1 MDVSQGCHHSL
12 MLFTHKLSFLS
23 KLQGLSWLA
32 SAVIQTV
39 DDKDKQGRS
48 WKKAGRERVSGC
60 MCLSYREAEI
70 CGHEGVRKERRIHR
84 SMKRWMTGEDK
95 PCFPKQITAWSASIF
110 HILKTCSLANWF
122 KLCSKPLFSCKK
134 NLVSFRVIF
143 LFFYEIHVL
152 LKLDF
157 WNLKPKNM
165 HGGCFSFCTW
175 KVHIWEMQEW
185 WTPIYHFL
193 SFWKRFHTAC
203 VVLTWF
209 FVHWLLSFVHELC
222 ACTICSHPL
231 YAFTRVQYVCS
242 CVLCMPE
249 SVCVCVWR
257 GWVCLASCLEGKP
270 DPMWPCVSP
279 AAHGSE
285 QPGLSARR
293 PAGRAQTLFTL
304 LFLVFFFQDYYCW

>member
-23 KLQGLSWLA
+23 KLQGLSGLA

-157 WNLKPKNM
+157 WNLKPKTCM
-165 HGGCFSFCTW
+165 
-175 KVHIWEMQEW
+175 VVA
-185 WTPIYHFL
+185 FL
-193 SFWKRFHTAC
+193 SAPEKFTFGRCK
-203 VVLTWF
+203 
-209 FVHWLLSFVHELC
+209 SDE
-222 ACTICSHPL
+222 HPFIIS
-231 YAFTRVQYVCS
+231 YPSGNVFTRR
-242 CVLCMPE
+242 VL
-249 SVCVCVWR
+249 
-257 GWVCLASCLEGKP
+257 
-270 DPMWPCVSP
+270 
-279 AAHGSE
+279 
-285 QPGLSARR
+285 
-293 PAGRAQTLFTL
+293 
-304 LFLVFFFQDYYCW
+304 Y